1 MGTLQLTLL
10 LILQQILQQ
19 ILPLTL
25 QLTQLLTQQLT
36 LPLTLLLTLPLTLQ
50 RTLLLTQLLNLKMT
64 QQTQLTILP
73 LQQTS
78 VTSAISPPAS
88 KEKIVELALPLCL
101 FLPFSFLQSLPAFC
115 SMYDL
120 DLVGM

>member
-1 MGTLQLTLL
+1 MGTLHR
-10 LILQQILQQ
+10 
-19 ILPLTL
+19 
-25 QLTQLLTQQLT
+25 TQPPT
-36 LPLTLLLTLPLTLQ
+36 LPPTLQ

-115 SMYDL
+115 SMSCWIFNFPCL
-120 DLVGM
+120 LFCSPETSFQTVRH